1 MPETYY
7 WPDKTT
13 EHSRLSRF
21 GMTSEP
27 LMADRGAKLLMS
39 FRAAFPVKTSASQE
53 KATVLTGN
61 DQGSGQKWRGW
72 FAKYDRDS
80 FSWKTAQ
87 CSLLGGLDQFSETW
101 PQWGLMRDGECWELM
116 TLMPHIEENEF
127 GFWATPTTMD
137 SLPPK
142 SAEALHREATVT
154 RPGRSKP
161 ANLRD
166 QVSNQ
171 HMWPT
176 PLATDGSKCPSGS
189 LARAVNPA
197 LRATFRNKE
206 EGRNWP
212 TPAARDYRHPNAKS
226 YAERGGGSKGEQ
238 LPNAVGGTLNP
249 DWVEWL
255 MGWPIGWTD
264 LKPLETDKFRQWQQ
278 QHGIYCQESEA
289 A

>member
-1 MPETYY
+1 MTGVSLAQQI
-7 WPDKTT
+7 KT
-13 EHSRLSRF
+13 
-21 GMTSEP
+21 
-27 LMADRGAKLLMS
+27 
-39 FRAAFPVKTSASQE
+39 
-53 KATVLTGN
+53 
-61 DQGSGQKWRGW
+61 
-72 FAKYDRDS
+72 
-80 FSWKTAQ
+80 
-87 CSLLGGLDQFSETW
+87 
-101 PQWGLMRDGECWELM
+101 
-116 TLMPHIEENEF
+116 PH
-127 GFWATPTTMD
+127 
-137 SLPPK
+137 
-142 SAEALHREATVT
+142 R
-154 RPGRSKP
+154 
-161 ANLRD
+161 
-166 QVSNQ
+166 
-171 HMWPT
+171 WPT

-197 LRATFRNKE
+197 LQATFRNKE

-255 MGWPIGWTD
+255 MGWPLGWTD